1 MSWNLV
7 RLADVAP
14 QPWKNGGGT
23 TRELL
28 AWPDADRWRVRLSVA
43 EVAADGP
50 FSRFDGVQRWFAV
63 LGGAGVRLVVDGV
76 THTLTA
82 PSEPFAF
89 DGAAATQ
96 CTLPGGATQD
106 FNLMTR
112 QAPARLQRVRGDYRG
127 TADAMNLVAAY
138 AVGARAV
145 ATFDSE
151 HVTLAPGTLAW
162 RQATA
167 RAAVHLQGDDALW
180 MEVTP

>member
-7 RLADVAP
+7 QLADVAP

-63 LGGAGVRLVVDGV
+63 LGGAGVQLVVDGV

-82 PSEPFAF
+82 ASEPFAF
-89 DGAAATQ
+89 DGAAATPAGDPTTVTPPFG
-96 CTLPGGATQD
+96 CRTSVMSADGGSVTTPDTGANSYDAELPQPASATQH
-106 FNLMTR
+106 R
-112 QAPARLQRVRGDYRG
+112 WWS
-127 TADAMNLVAAY
+127 
-138 AVGARAV
+138 AVSSHR
-145 ATFDSE
+145 
-151 HVTLAPGTLAW
+151 
-162 RQATA
+162 RN
-167 RAAVHLQGDDALW
+167 
-180 MEVTP
+180 